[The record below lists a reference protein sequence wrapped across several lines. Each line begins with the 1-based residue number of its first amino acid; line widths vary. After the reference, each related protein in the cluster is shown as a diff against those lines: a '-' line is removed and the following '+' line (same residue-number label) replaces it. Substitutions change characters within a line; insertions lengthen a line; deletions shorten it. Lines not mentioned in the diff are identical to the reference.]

1 MQILYAIRSYI
12 FAEGIQSLF
21 REEGLKLSPPEFS
34 AVSSEKILQTLN
46 DSSFNI
52 LFIDLDYLEDG
63 GELLFIKLKQSFPST
78 KVVVIAENL
87 DRKILN
93 AYRKGIAASFSK
105 NESKDNVIL
114 AIQAILS
121 NQVYV
126 PNSIIMGMI
135 SEGHV
140 FTDIET
146 QLKLL
151 SAKEIQVLDH
161 LSGGSRMKE
170 VSQQMKI
177 APSTLSTHKL
187 RIMKKLS
194 LENRRALVNFIA
206 AYLDWKKNNPISK

>member
-1 MQILYAIRSYI
+1 MQILYAIRSFI
-12 FAEGIQSLF
+12 LVEGIHSF
-21 REEGLKLSPPEFS
+21 MREEVPQLTNPTICPVEVE
-34 AVSSEKILQTLN
+34 AILHFVTTRKY
-46 DSSFNI
+46 D
-52 LFIDLDYLEDG
+52 
-63 GELLFIKLKQSFPST
+63 LLFVDMDCLGVASDALFKQLKESFPAL
-78 KVVVIAENL
+78 KVVAIAELL
-87 DRKILN
+87 DRKILK
-93 AYRKGIAASFSK
+93 AYRKGIVASFSK
-105 NESKDNVIL
+105 NETKENVTL
-114 AIQAILS
+114 AIRAILS

-140 FTDIET
+140 FTDIEN

-151 SAKEIQVLDH
+151 SAKEIQVLEH

-170 VSQQMKI
+170 VSLQMKI

-206 AYLDWKKNNPISK
+206 AYLDWKKN

>member
-1 MQILYAIRSYI
+1 MQVLYAIRSFI
-12 FAEGIQSLF
+12 FVEGIHSLM
-21 REEGLKLSPPEFS
+21 REEVPQLTNPTICPVEVE
-34 AVSSEKILQTLN
+34 AILHFVATRK
-46 DSSFNI
+46 F
-52 LFIDLDYLEDG
+52 
-63 GELLFIKLKQSFPST
+63 ELLFVDMDCLGVASDALFKQLKESFPT
-78 KVVVIAENL
+78 LKVVAIAEQL
-87 DRKILN
+87 DRKILK
-93 AYRKGIAASFSK
+93 AYRKGIVASFSK
-105 NESKDNVIL
+105 NETKENVTL

-151 SAKEIQVLDH
+151 STKEIQVLEH

-206 AYLDWKKNNPISK
+206 AYLDWKKNNPTS

>member
-1 MQILYAIRSYI
+1 MQVLYAIRSFI
-12 FAEGIQSLF
+12 FVEGIHSF
-21 REEGLKLSPPEFS
+21 MKEEVRQLTNPTVCPVEVE
-34 AVSSEKILQTLN
+34 AILHLVTTRKY
-46 DSSFNI
+46 D
-52 LFIDLDYLEDG
+52 
-63 GELLFIKLKQSFPST
+63 LLFVDMDCLGIASDALFKQLKDSFPT
-78 KVVVIAENL
+78 LKVVAIAEQL
-87 DRKILN
+87 DRKILK
-93 AYRKGIAASFSK
+93 AYRKGIVASFSK
-105 NESKDNVIL
+105 NETKEHVTL

-151 SAKEIQVLDH
+151 STKEIQVLEH

-206 AYLDWKKNNPISK
+206 AYLDWKKNNPTS